1 MLQDTLADAL
11 STIKNAEK
19 AGKKECLINASKLIK
34 EVLNVLRVHGY
45 IDSFEFIND
54 GKSGKFHVSLKGK
67 IIEMNVIKPRFSVK
81 VDKFEKWE
89 KRFLPA
95 KGVGLLVMSTSKG
108 VMDHKKANEIH
119 VGGKLLAYV
128 Y

>member
-95 KGVGLLVMSTSKG
+95 KGVGLLIMSTSKG